1 MVIIGILSYPPESSK
16 EMAKRFLEQP
26 ALPAYITMRGPYF
39 SGDVGEGNKAIV
51 IYEFEESK
59 FSEVNQFLIT
69 RFTKYNGV
77 PGFTCSI
84 RPWLEAKEALKAIGM
99 GEKSKV
105 K

>member
-1 MVIIGILSYPPESSK
+1 MLSYPPESSK

-26 ALPAYITMRGPYF
+26 AAPAYITMRGPYF
-39 SGDVGEGNKAIV
+39 SADLGEGNKAIV
-51 IYEFEESK
+51 ICEFEESK
-59 FSEVNQFLIT
+59 FSEANQFVVT
-69 RFTKYNGV
+69 RFTKYYGV
-77 PGFTCSI
+77 PGFTYSI